1 MHNYYTYLYKQTVH
15 DVISAKKGEKEA
27 ILFARSATAGGQKF
41 PVHWG
46 DSLLVAP
53 IFNDQSMAE
62 YYLPAG
68 TWTSVLTGEARQGG
82 KWYREKHG
90 YLSIPLYAREN
101 SILALGARDDDAVYD
116 YADGVTLNV
125 YALQDG
131 ATAQTVV
138 YSPDNQAELHA
149 QVSRQG
155 GVYRIRLQGQKPS
168 KIALINA
175 GIPRSASCSYQL
187 DGATPILYPEGDGEI
202 IVSVE

>member
-1 MHNYYTYLYKQTVH
+1 
-15 DVISAKKGEKEA
+15 
-27 ILFARSATAGGQKF
+27 
-41 PVHWG
+41 
-46 DSLLVAP
+46 
-53 IFNDQSMAE
+53 MAE

-101 SILALGARDDDAVYD
+101 SILALGARDDDTVYD

-138 YSPDNQAELHA
+138 YSPDNQASCTPRYPGSA
-149 QVSRQG
+149 ASTASGSRA
-155 GVYRIRLQGQKPS
+155 KSP
-168 KIALINA
+168 A
-175 GIPRSASCSYQL
+175 RSH
-187 DGATPILYPEGDGEI
+187 
-202 IVSVE
+202 

>member
-1 MHNYYTYLYKQTVH
+1 MHNYYTYLYNQTVH

-82 KWYREKHG
+82 KWYRGEAR
-90 YLSIPLYAREN
+90 LSEH
-101 SILALGARDDDAVYD
+101 SAV
-116 YADGVTLNV
+116 
-125 YALQDG
+125 
-131 ATAQTVV
+131 
-138 YSPDNQAELHA
+138 
-149 QVSRQG
+149 RQG
-155 GVYRIRLQGQKPS
+155 KQHPCPGRAGRRRGV
-168 KIALINA
+168 
-175 GIPRSASCSYQL
+175 
-187 DGATPILYPEGDGEI
+187 
-202 IVSVE
+202 